1 MKKLV
6 KSLARQLGR
15 TKVKKSSSQGRFASA
30 FQNAFLSLLSSHAK
44 LRVVQVGANDG
55 RLNDP
60 IFDLMQKFAN
70 RTEAL
75 LIEPQC
81 VLIPYLRENYAFH
94 PHCQI
99 YNGAIGPAG
108 ELRLF
113 SIDPRFWPQLKAP
126 QDPSWPAYRAPSGVT
141 STNRAIVHA
150 WLTKNLPDR
159 QLIDQAIQETSVPST
174 PLLPLLA
181 QMDVAPRIDVLQID
195 TEGFDDQ
202 VIYHCSID
210 STKPRII
217 HFESNHLGTER
228 YQELTKRLEAANY
241 ILSKQGHNS
250 LAVLVAH
257 EQRERLA

>member
-6 KSLARQLGR
+6 KSLARQLGHK
-15 TKVKKSSSQGRFASA
+15 KVKKPREQGRFASA
-30 FQNAFLSLLSSHAK
+30 FQNAFLGLLSCHDK

-60 IFDLMQKFAN
+60 IFDLMQAFAQ

-75 LIEPQC
+75 LIEPQSG
-81 VLIPYLRENYAFH
+81 LIPYLRENYAFH

-113 SIDPRFWPQLKAP
+113 SIDPRVWPKLKAP
-126 QDPSWPAYRAPSGVT
+126 QDPTWPAYRAPSGVT
-141 STNRAIVHA
+141 STNRAIVQA
-150 WLTKNLPDR
+150 WLTKNLADR
-159 QLIDQAIQETSVPST
+159 QLIDQAILETSVPST
-174 PLLPLLA
+174 PLLPLLER
-181 QMDVAPRIDVLQID
+181 MNFPTRIDVLQID

-202 VIYHCSID
+202 VIAHCAIET
-210 STKPRII
+210 TKPRII
-217 HFESNHLGTER
+217 HFEATHLGAGR
-228 YQELTKRLEAANY
+228 YQDLSTRLEAAGY
-241 ILSKQGHNS
+241 VLSKQGHNS

-257 EQRERLA
+257 EPGEHAD